1 MSGDDRRHQLIEV
14 AIDLFSRKGFSGTT
28 TKEIAAAAGVTEAMI
43 FRHFATKQD
52 FYKAILDYK
61 CAAPSAKDWLA
72 EAQVFMDSDDDAGLF
87 RFIVSKIVAFD
98 RDETKFA
105 RLLVHAALE
114 GHELAIMHHNQLAMP
129 IGEKFKA
136 YIARRQQAGA
146 IRGDDPGTVILA
158 LAGIAQYYATQ
169 KYVYHNGN
177 LPYDDE
183 KVIEGMLNILLE
195 GLVRNNEASGLRPRS
210 GRTSARRKLT
220 LASLATTLLLAI
232 SACAPKQTVQAV
244 SPEATKPVTVHT
256 AQAETRQV
264 PASFEETG
272 TFIADEISDIAPP
285 VAGRILSTPVDIGA
299 QVKQGQIICELDH
312 RDAQLKL
319 DQARA
324 QLAEATATVRQAE
337 SRIGIRG
344 AGSRPAVG
352 SAGEVLSDVF
362 DPAKVPEVAGALA
375 NYQSAQASAKMAAAD
390 AQRYANLVATG
401 DVSKSAY
408 EKARTQQETA
418 DAQAN
423 AARQQYEAAANG
435 ARQQY
440 EMISTSQATLDSVK
454 AQLAQAEKGLAD
466 TTIRAP
472 FDGYITARPVAAGEY
487 VALTNKI
494 ATIVRIGTLKLDLQ
508 TPEQRAAIAHLGDK
522 VTARVAAYP
531 DRDFVGKVIA
541 INQSVDP
548 NSRIFILEARFDNP
562 DMALKPGMFANAR
575 VLQPGSMPAVFV
587 PRQAVVRDKTTD
599 SNQSFAISDGKAR
612 LRVVQIG
619 ETAGDYVRVI
629 SGIAAGETV
638 ALDKQ
643 NELYD
648 GAPVSCGVG
657 GSACPGE
664 QSSPVRTPVS
674 AR

>member
-1 MSGDDRRHQLIEV
+1 MSAPRH
-14 AIDLFSRKGFSGTT
+14 SPGTAR
-28 TKEIAAAAGVTEAMI
+28 EISAAAGVTEAMI

-183 KVIEGMLNILLE
+183 KVIEGMLQILLN
-195 GLVRNNEASGLRPRS
+195 GLVGSGLPP
-210 GRTSARRKLT
+210 GRRASARRKLA
-220 LASLATTLLLAI
+220 LVSVALSVFAI
-232 SACAPKQTVQAV
+232 SACAPKQTVQAT
-244 SPEATKPVTVHT
+244 SPEATKPVTIHT

-272 TFIADEISDIAPP
+272 SFIADEISDIAPP

-299 QVKQGQIICELDH
+299 QVKQGQVICELDH

-423 AARQQYEAAANG
+423 AARQQYEAAANA

-619 ETAGDYVRVI
+619 ETTGDSVRVI

-648 GAPVSCGVG
+648 GAPVVG
-657 GSACPGE
+657 QAVPPATNS
-664 QSSPVRTPVS
+664 VS
-674 AR
+674 RR